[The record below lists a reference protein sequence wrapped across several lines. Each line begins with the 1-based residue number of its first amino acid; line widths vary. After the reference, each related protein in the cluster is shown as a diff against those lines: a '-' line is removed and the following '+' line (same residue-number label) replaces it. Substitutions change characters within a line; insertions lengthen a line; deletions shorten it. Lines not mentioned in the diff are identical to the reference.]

1 MANFNSPK
9 RKRSE
14 WLIMVYLAGDNNL
27 SASSIG
33 FLQELEAAKHDKDVR
48 VVAGFDPSIPL
59 PRGARYLEIKRHLDP
74 ENPPNPF
81 QKRMDWPLHNDL
93 MAPGHVVV
101 SPDFCNRQPTQHP
114 QEPVADVALA
124 RFFDW
129 VRKYYKARKY
139 MLILFGHG
147 PLVAGNTF
155 LMDTTPPSYL
165 KLTDFSKILK
175 KHFGKKLNILACN
188 NCVMNGIETATQLYG
203 QVDYMIG
210 SQGLMLV
217 NGWPFRKIIEEV
229 VDHYDEHPASIAE
242 NVLKVCARNLL
253 DFTLMERSSE
263 QAIIDVNKFGR
274 ERVLLH
280 AIRELSDAL
289 QDGLGFLP
297 APHEG
302 ELKYPIVRDVVRLAR
317 LEAQA
322 YWAEQFVDLY
332 DFCELLLLRCNDVLC
347 NLQTLVQQLFMDCI
361 PKCAPGFQEKS
372 LAIKAC
378 LDKWPPIPI
387 LRKIATACKKIIGIF
402 QEHHIVTRAYYV
414 CPQLQYSHGVSIYFP
429 WTLPEG
435 PITFEPF
442 GSDEPILMTPFDQYK
457 EYKFGKS
464 DYGNWVATL
473 EKFFRATLRNVRRVE
488 YEYKE
493 DKDVFFRGE
502 VIKDPGRLERST
514 PAIDLLKSGT
524 SSGDEDDFDF
534 PRIKNYPR
542 RFYLSPADCKRRMT
556 IVGPGGEAEQATN
569 ENVIANPGQV
579 SYLGWNLRG
588 FVAEVIGLE
597 PGAEFT
603 EENFPCPELNRLP
616 VK

>member
-1 MANFNSPK
+1 MAEYNCPK

-33 FLQELEAAKHDKDVR
+33 FLQELEAAKHDRDVR
-48 VVAGFDPSIPL
+48 VVAGFDPNIPL
-59 PRGARYLEIKRHLDP
+59 PGGARYLEIKRHLDP
-74 ENPPNPF
+74 ENPQNPYL
-81 QKRMDWPLHNDL
+81 QKMDWPLHNDL
-93 MAPGHVVV
+93 LAPGHVVV
-101 SPDFCNRQPTQHP
+101 NPDFCKRQPPQYP

-175 KHFGKKLNILACN
+175 KHFRRKLSILACN
-188 NCVMNGIETATQLYG
+188 NCVMNGIETATELYG

-217 NGWPFRKIIEEV
+217 NGWPFRKIIDEV
-229 VDHYDEHPASIAE
+229 IDHYDEDLAYISE
-242 NVLKVCARNLL
+242 KVLKVCARNLL

-263 QAIIDVNKFGR
+263 QAIINVDKFGR
-274 ERVLLH
+274 QRVLLH
-280 AIRELSDAL
+280 AIRELSRVL
-289 QDGLGFLP
+289 QKGLSFRP
-297 APHEG
+297 RPHDD
-302 ELKYPIVRDVVRLAR
+302 ELLYPIVRDVVRLAR

-332 DFCELLLLRCNDVLC
+332 DFCELLLLRCNDILC
-347 NLQTLVQQLFMDCI
+347 NLQ
-361 PKCAPGFQEKS
+361 S
-372 LAIKAC
+372 LAKALMVTSFSKAQATPAQIKDIVLKWDPIQVLEEIANAC
-378 LDKWPPIPI
+378 
-387 LRKIATACKKIIGIF
+387 AEIICIF
-402 QEHHIVTRAYYV
+402 QNQHIVTRAYYV

-435 PITFEPF
+435 PITFEPY
-442 GSDEPILMTPFDQYK
+442 GSDDPILMTPFDQYK
-457 EYKFGKS
+457 EYEFGKC
-464 DYGNWVATL
+464 DYGDWVRTL
-473 EKFFRATLRNVRRVE
+473 EAFFRATLRNVRRAE
-488 YEYKE
+488 YEYTPDTTLFYKGTVSTNVE
-493 DKDVFFRGE
+493 RA
-502 VIKDPGRLERST
+502 ERST
-514 PAIDLLKSGT
+514 PAIDLLKSGS

-556 IVGPGGEAEQATN
+556 ILGPGGEDLASHD
-569 ENVIANPGQV
+569 NVVVKPGGV
-579 SYLGWNLRG
+579 SYLGWNIRG
-588 FVAEVIGLE
+588 LVAEVIGL
-597 PGAEFT
+597 PL
-603 EENFPCPELNRLP
+603 EEATPAPYPHCPELNR
-616 VK
+616 

>member
-1 MANFNSPK
+1 MAQYNYPK

-48 VVAGFDPSIPL
+48 VVAGFDPNIPL
-59 PRGARYLEIKRHLDP
+59 PAGARYLEIKRHLDP
-74 ENPPNPF
+74 ENPENPYL
-81 QKRMDWPLHNDL
+81 KRMDWPLHNDL

-101 SPDFCNRQPTQHP
+101 SPDFCKPQPTQYPH
-114 QEPVADVALA
+114 EPVANVALA

-155 LMDTTPPSYL
+155 LMDTTPPSFL
-165 KLTDFSKILK
+165 KLTDFSKILR
-175 KHFGKKLNILACN
+175 KHFRKRLSILACN
-188 NCVMNGIETATQLYG
+188 NCVMNGIETATELYG

-229 VDHYDEHPASIAE
+229 VDHYDKDPAYISE
-242 NVLKVCARNLL
+242 KVLKVCARNLL

-263 QAIIDVNKFGR
+263 QAIINVNKFGR
-274 ERVLLH
+274 ERALVD
-280 AIRELSDAL
+280 AIRELSGAL
-289 QDGLGFLP
+289 QDGLGFKP
-297 APHEG
+297 QPKEG
-302 ELKYPIVRDVVRLAR
+302 ELKYPIIRDVVRLAR

-347 NLQTLVQQLFMDCI
+347 NLQTLVQLLFLDCI
-361 PKCAPGFQEKS
+361 PKCAPGITDKS
-372 LAIKAC
+372 LAIKEC
-378 LDKWPPIPI
+378 LDKWPPIPR
-387 LRKIATACKKIIGIF
+387 LRRIAKACKEIIGIF
-402 QEHHIVTRAYYV
+402 QTQQVVTRAYYV

-435 PITFEPF
+435 PITFEPY
-442 GSDEPILMTPFDQYK
+442 GSDEPTLMTPFDQYK
-457 EYKFGKS
+457 EYEFGKAN
-464 DYGNWVATL
+464 YGDWVRTL
-473 EKFFRATLRNVRRVE
+473 EAFFRATLRNVRRVE
-488 YEYKE
+488 YEYKP
-493 DKDVFFRGE
+493 DDVVFFRGE
-502 VIKDPGRLERST
+502 VSAAEGVEFST
-514 PAIDLLKSGT
+514 PAIDLLKSGS
-524 SSGDEDDFDF
+524 SSGDEDEFDF

-542 RFYLSPADCKRRMT
+542 RFYLSPADCKRRMK
-556 IVGPGGEAEQATN
+556 ILGPGFDTANN
-569 ENVIANPGQV
+569 ENVIGKPGEV
-579 SYLGWNLRG
+579 SYLGWNIRG
-588 FVAEVIGLE
+588 FMAEVIGLP
-597 PGAEFT
+597 PGGKFPQEQP
-603 EENFPCPELNRLP
+603 PCPEFKR
-616 VK
+616 